1 MYLLINFRKNS
12 NHLFIAI
19 QNIYIL
25 ATHDLLLKYLY
36 CVYLVISKVTTSSAK
51 GSINCKHFR
60 EDLTPVNTKKSK
72 NYIYIT
78 ILKTIWVFCEEKG
91 YKTYY
96 NRKLF

>member
-1 MYLLINFRKNS
+1 MYLLINFIKNS

-36 CVYLVISKVTTSSAK
+36 CVYLVISKVTSSAK

-60 EDLTPVNTKKSK
+60 EDLTSASEYKEIKKLHLHYNTED
-72 NYIYIT
+72 N
-78 ILKTIWVFCEEKG
+78 LGF
-91 YKTYY
+91 
-96 NRKLF
+96 L